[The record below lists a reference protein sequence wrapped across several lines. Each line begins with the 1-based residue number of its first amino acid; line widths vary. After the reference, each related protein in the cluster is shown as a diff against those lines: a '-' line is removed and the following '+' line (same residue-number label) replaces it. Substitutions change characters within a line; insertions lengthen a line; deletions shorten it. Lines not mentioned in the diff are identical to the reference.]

1 MEYDTLEYRGD
12 LLISF
17 TFAVVDDGEHS
28 VLAAI
33 YLLIYLLICGGD
45 LLLQVVQE
53 ALDGRHPSVQV
64 TELEKDGGEGN
75 VQFLQFLVLSGLFR
89 IFCFVVP
96 RVHKHDHIKMNLMRT
111 MGEHLTAVF

>member
-1 MEYDTLEYRGD
+1 MPTNIRCCQRRNHPLTKCTECDTLEYRGN

-33 YLLIYLLICGGD
+33 YLLIYLLIRGGD

-64 TELEKDGGEGN
+64 AELEKDGEEGN
-75 VQFLQFLVLSGLFR
+75 VQFIQR
-89 IFCFVVP
+89 
-96 RVHKHDHIKMNLMRT
+96 RQKERT
-111 MGEHLTAVF
+111 RC